1 MNPENSYIFANA
13 MQDKQFIL
21 KYLFLFGY
29 FISLSSFG
37 QTAEKQVI
45 VSSSFSD
52 TLRITD
58 TLVKD
63 TLVKK
68 NSQQVD
74 ELISF
79 AKKFLGTPYRYA
91 GTTPSGFDCS
101 GFINY
106 VFGNFGFQLTRTSY
120 GLAEFGQ
127 TIKLAEIQPGD
138 LMFFKGSNANSS
150 QVGHV
155 AMVIEV
161 TPDAIK
167 FIHSS
172 TSRGVVI
179 DNFKTSKYYVPRFIK
194 AKRLDYGV
202 KK

>member
-1 MNPENSYIFANA
+1 MQGYIF
-13 MQDKQFIL
+13 IV
-21 KYLFLFGY
+21 KYLLLFGCL
-29 FISLSSFG
+29 ISLSSFG
-37 QTAEKQVI
+37 QTSENQISVNSTVRDSLGVTFADSIKK
-45 VSSSFSD
+45 SD
-52 TLRITD
+52 TI
-58 TLVKD
+58 
-63 TLVKK
+63 VKK

-79 AKKFLGTPYRYA
+79 AKKFLGTPYRYS

-106 VFGNFGFQLTRTSY
+106 VFGNFGFELTRTSY
-120 GLAEFGQ
+120 GLAEFGE
-127 TIKLAEIQPGD
+127 TVRLSEIQPGD
-138 LMFFKGSNANSS
+138 LMFFKGSNPNSS

-155 AMVIEV
+155 AMVVEV

-172 TSRGVVI
+172 SSRGVII
-179 DNFKTSKYYVPRFIK
+179 DNFKTSKYYIPRFIK